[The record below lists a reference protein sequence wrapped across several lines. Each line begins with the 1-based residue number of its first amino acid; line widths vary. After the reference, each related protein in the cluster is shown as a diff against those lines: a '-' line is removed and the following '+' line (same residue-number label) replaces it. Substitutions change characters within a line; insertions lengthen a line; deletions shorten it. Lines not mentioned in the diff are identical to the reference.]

1 MRKFMRDA
9 LTALLL
15 TGAVLSCS
23 ACTAGNSAAFSE
35 YHYTGMGETIT
46 ILLSDTDSA
55 DMAARECAREIA
67 AHGNAL
73 SADYTAGDVYAING
87 EINHFMTEDKTLMQV
102 LTIAE
107 SITEITGGA
116 YDCTYGA
123 LTSLWDFGSGTVPSA
138 DAVADALSHSG
149 RDKFTVSGKTITK
162 NDTAA
167 QLDFSRL
174 APGMAAQKAVESLYE
189 AGIPYG
195 IVSIGENCGV
205 FGQKPDGETF
215 KIGLRDPRD
224 TDSVFGYLCISSGFV
239 SSAGDYQDVFTAEG
253 QKFHSVLDPKT
264 GYPASTGLDSVTVYA
279 ANGAAAN
286 ALSYALFTMGLD
298 DALALYESDPAV
310 LFEAVFVTDSGE
322 VVITD
327 GLRDMFELNGE
338 KYLLRNP
345 DPAE

>member
-1 MRKFMRDA
+1 MRKFMRNA

-15 TGAVLSCS
+15 TGAVLSS
-23 ACTAGNSAAFSE
+23 SSCTSGNSAAFSE

-46 ILLSDTDSA
+46 ILLADTDAS

-73 SADYTAGDVYAING
+73 SADYAAGDVYAING

-102 LTIAE
+102 LDIAE

-116 YDCTYGA
+116 YDCTCGA
-123 LTSLWDFGSGTVPSA
+123 LTFLWDFGSGKVPSA
-138 DAVADALSHSG
+138 DEVADALSHSG

-167 QLDFSRL
+167 KLDFSRL
-174 APGMAAQKAVESLYE
+174 APGMAAQKAVESLYA

-224 TDSVFGYLCISSGFV
+224 ADSVFAYLTISSGFI

-253 QKFHSVLDPKT
+253 QKFHSVLDPET

-286 ALSYALFTMGLD
+286 ALSCALFTMGLD
-298 DALALYESDPAV
+298 DALALYESDPAI

-327 GLRDMFELNGE
+327 GLHGMFEMNGE
-338 KYLLRNP
+338 KYLLRTTGA
-345 DPAE
+345 AE